1 MAEDARTFPDWES
14 LYQNQRIE
22 SMPWYNESLDA
33 DLERELDERKIIE
46 GEFLDLGTG
55 PGTQAIRL
63 SETGF
68 TVTASDLSQSAIRKA
83 SNNRSKAPSKINFV
97 VDDIL
102 HSGFKESKFD
112 FIFDRGCF
120 HVISP
125 DDRMQYANEVRRI
138 LKEGGLLFLKCFSD
152 KEPMPE
158 AGPYRFS
165 ADVIKDFFATKGFEI
180 QCIKETVYQGTLNPL
195 PKALFVVMAK
205 IK

>member
-1 MAEDARTFPDWES
+1 MAEDARAFPDWES
-14 LYQNQRIE
+14 LYQNQCIE

-63 SETGF
+63 SEMGF
-68 TVTASDLSQSAIRKA
+68 TVTAFDLSETAIRRA
-83 SNNRSKAPSKINFV
+83 SINHSKAAGKINFV
-97 VDDIL
+97 VDNIL
-102 HSGFKESKFD
+102 NSVFKECEFD

-125 DDRMQYANEVRRI
+125 NDRLRYVNEVNRI
-138 LKEGGLLFLKCFSD
+138 LKDGGLLFLKCFSER
-152 KEPMPE
+152 EPMRE

-165 ADVIKDFFATKGFEI
+165 ADVVNDFFASHGFEI
-180 QCIKETVYQGTLNPL
+180 QCMKETIYQGTLNPL

-205 IK
+205 TK